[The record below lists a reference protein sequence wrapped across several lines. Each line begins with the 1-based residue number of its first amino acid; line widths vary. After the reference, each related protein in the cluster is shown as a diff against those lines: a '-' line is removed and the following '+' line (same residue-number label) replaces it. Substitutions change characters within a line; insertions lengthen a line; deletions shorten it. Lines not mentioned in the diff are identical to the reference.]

1 MLGKTTT
8 VMLSGLEGIIISV
21 ECDVS
26 EGMPGYFLVGYLGAE
41 VKEGK
46 ERILSALK
54 NSGCHLPAK
63 KVTMNL
69 SPAGIHK
76 NGTVFDLAM
85 AVALAAAHGFCN
97 YQKMM
102 EVVLL
107 GELCLNGEVAG
118 VRGILP
124 MLLTAKKQ
132 GYRYAVVPKKNA
144 NEAAM
149 VSDMCVLPVEH
160 ISQVLGMFQDSC
172 AFEKQLRVSE
182 QQPTV
187 REYEKEGL
195 HPDFAEIRGQQ
206 MVKRACEVAVSGK
219 HNLLLIGP
227 PGTGKSMLANA
238 MAGILPPLSYEE
250 KLEVTSLYSISGL
263 LPESERLMDERPF
276 RMPHHK
282 TTPKGLV
289 GGGTPVTPGELSL
302 ANRGILFL
310 DELPEFGVQTLEVLR
325 QPLEEGVVH
334 ISRAGGSYTFPAD
347 VTLVAAMNPC
357 PCGYF
362 PDFSRCHCT
371 HTQIHRYLSK
381 ISGPLLDRFDMCIQV
396 HALNYQE
403 LTLTKGVESSKD
415 ISERVTKVHEIQ
427 KERFQNEGFFFNGQ
441 MKEPFISRYCNLS
454 PELGAYMKGYYE
466 RHKLTARSYHRILK
480 VARTIADMKGH
491 EDIDK
496 SDLMEAFCYREDIS
510 GWK

>member
-8 VMLSGLEGIIISV
+8 VMLSGLEGIVISV

-26 EGMPGYFLVGYLGAE
+26 EGMPGYFLIGYLGAE

-54 NSGCHLPAK
+54 NAGCHLPAK

-76 NGTVFDLAM
+76 NGTVFDLSM
-85 AVALAAAHGFCN
+85 AVALAASHGVCKN
-97 YQKMM
+97 PRLP

-107 GELCLNGEVAG
+107 GELCLNGEISG
-118 VRGILP
+118 VCGILP

-132 GYRYAVVPKKNA
+132 GYRYAVVPKKNE

-149 VSDMCVLPVEH
+149 VSDMEILAVEH
-160 ISQVLGMFQDSC
+160 LSEVLALFKDQNSFAERFQPRNQ
-172 AFEKQLRVSE
+172 KKV
-182 QQPTV
+182 TV
-187 REYEKEGL
+187 RPEKKQR
-195 HPDFAEIRGQQ
+195 HPDFGEIKGQQ

-219 HNLLLIGP
+219 HNLLLVGP
-227 PGTGKSMLANA
+227 PGTGKSMLAHA
-238 MAGILPPLSYEE
+238 MAGIMPPLSYEE

-263 LPESERLMDERPF
+263 IPETDRLMDERPF

-289 GGGTPVTPGELSL
+289 GGGTPIMPGEISL

-334 ISRAGGSYTFPAD
+334 ISRASGSYSFPAD

-381 ISGPLLDRFDMCIQV
+381 ISGPLLDRFDMCVQV
-396 HALNYQE
+396 PQLEYQE
-403 LTLTKGVESSKD
+403 LTRREGQEHSAD
-415 ISERVTKVHEIQ
+415 IAARVAKVQELQ
-427 KERFQNEGFFFNGQ
+427 KQRFCREGIFFNGQ
-441 MKEPFISRYCNLS
+441 MKEPLISRYCQLA
-454 PELGAYMKGYYE
+454 PELDGYMKGYYE

-491 EDIDK
+491 EAIDR